1 MSAASTTAT
10 ATVVFHCGGGH
21 RSRCR
26 RGASRRPLPGSRPL
40 GAPTRQSRPPPSPP
54 TRCYSPW
61 KNVGKTQ
68 RHCTRNEGRCR
79 GRPARLVDVDVAGC
93 TSEWTNRMGA
103 HGGRGK
109 GQGDDG
115 GKGDLGGCGKLLAG
129 LGQEGGGGA
138 RRLPVVMVTM
148 KGATGKGS
156 PPQKNGRPAPPPG
169 YRCSP
174 GGAAAA
180 LCARCRRRG
189 GTGWP
194 PWQPGDPK
202 KPPHERNGGSVGK
215 RPSPLRRGR

>member
-1 MSAASTTAT
+1 MVAT
-10 ATVVFHCGGGH
+10 AHGADGVRRGDPFLGHGPWERRRGSHVHLPRHPHAATLRGRMLARPSATVQETRGVAGGG
-21 RSRCR
+21 RQGSSTLTLPAAPANGPTGWARTPAPQR
-26 RGASRRPLPGSRPL
+26 RRARP
-40 GAPTRQSRPPPSPP
+40 
-54 TRCYSPW
+54 
-61 KNVGKTQ
+61 
-68 RHCTRNEGRCR
+68 
-79 GRPARLVDVDVAGC
+79 
-93 TSEWTNRMGA
+93 